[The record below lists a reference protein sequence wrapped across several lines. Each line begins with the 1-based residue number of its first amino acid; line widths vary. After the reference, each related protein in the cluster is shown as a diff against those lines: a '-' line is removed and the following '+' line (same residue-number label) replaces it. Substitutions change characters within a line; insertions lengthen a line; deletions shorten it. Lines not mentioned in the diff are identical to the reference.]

1 MKGHTK
7 ANAARAKVACGTSS
21 RSKDL
26 GAARAGE
33 GTEKVRGRKETGFLK
48 IVFLLFFLF
57 IIQFFLFILHPD
69 HSVSPPFL
77 LFLLPTS
84 PLPLLNPLKYIK
96 KSECVEARALVQ
108 RLKAL
113 VVLLQNQNSAP
124 CPHIGWPRGTD
135 DPSGFH
141 RHLCACGRH
150 SCIDIHLY
158 MNKKYISTFINVNN
172 K

>member
-33 GTEKVRGRKETGFLK
+33 ATEKVRGRKETDFLK

-57 IIQFFLFILHPD
+57 INQIFCLFYILTT
-69 HSVSPPFL
+69 VSPL
-77 LFLLPTS
+77 LSSYSSS